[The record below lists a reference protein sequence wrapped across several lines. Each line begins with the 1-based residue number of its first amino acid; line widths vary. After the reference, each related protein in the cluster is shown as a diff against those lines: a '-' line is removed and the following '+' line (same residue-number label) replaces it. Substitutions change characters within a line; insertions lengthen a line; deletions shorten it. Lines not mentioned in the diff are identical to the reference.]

1 MPTKRYKSARA
12 AAQFDKKKKPNEDEA
27 SPPRTSNGGALDQ
40 VLSATIPKDPTP
52 IATALAL
59 NLSDTTTP
67 FLPQSPPSNIATPI
81 DSGTELPNEPPTLQ
95 LSAPTPTSFPL
106 SEKNAAFFNKWLP
119 RFHAYISTFPTTNS
133 LEPFPSFC
141 HAGLDLL
148 IAFTRDVT
156 KEHIAKKG
164 LPHDEMLTPPGAPV
178 QETVFTNPF
187 YAGDKVK
194 NFLDVNFERWRLTRD
209 EGEELQGVRWEDA
222 GEEYRRDVEG
232 LLERV
237 EGLCEVGTWE
247 RVNRKVRELKREGR
261 FGEKYRPKDVVKEEE
276 DLEGEG
282 GDEVGSGEE
291 GDSEGEKVVVA
302 VPAKKGRGQKK
313 KSKVAEEGVVSE
325 EPVGGAKEEEHS
337 CGCLGCTVLGD
348 GEKID
353 EEAREGGGVSVPDD
367 EKTTK
372 TAKENPANEQPF
384 DAVKLGAAARALRE
398 L

>member
-12 AAQFDKKKKPNEDEA
+12 AAQFEKKKMPMEDEA
-27 SPPRTSNGGALDQ
+27 SPPHTSNGGALETG
-40 VLSATIPKDPTP
+40 LSATIPKDPTP
-52 IATALAL
+52 IANALAL

-67 FLPQSPPSNIATPI
+67 FLPQSPPSALATPI

-95 LSAPTPTSFPL
+95 LSAPAPTSFPL

-119 RFHAYISTFPTTNS
+119 RFHAYISTFPATNS
-133 LEPFPSFC
+133 LEPFPAFC

-156 KEHIAKKG
+156 REHVARKG

-209 EGEELQGVRWEDA
+209 EGEELQGVMWVDA

-261 FGEKYRPKDVVKEEE
+261 FGEKYRPKEVVKEEE
-276 DLEGEG
+276 EDGEGEG

-302 VPAKKGRGQKK
+302 VPAKKGRGKK
-313 KSKVAEEGVVSE
+313 KKKAKTEEEGGVSD
-325 EPVGGAKEEEHS
+325 EPVPETEEEEHS
-337 CGCLGCTVLGD
+337 CGCLGCVVLGD
-348 GEKID
+348 GEEMD
-353 EEAREGGGVSVPDD
+353 ERAGERGGVSVLED
-367 EKTTK
+367 EKTTE
-372 TAKENPANEQPF
+372 TAKEASANE
-384 DAVKLGAAARALRE
+384 
-398 L
+398 